1 MTPIER
7 RFTAPDG
14 RTVAVAE
21 WGDPDGVPVIGLHG
35 TPGSRLGHPVDLA
48 GVRAAGVRLLTL
60 DRPGYG
66 DSDRLPGRQVVDAAA
81 DVAVVIGALRLD
93 RVAVTG
99 GSGGGPHALAAA
111 WALPHRVVV
120 AECRTGVAP
129 FDAEGLDWTADMDP
143 ADVVEFGWAAEG
155 GTRLTAELHRES
167 LADVDR
173 LDSDRPAVPG
183 AERDLSHEDRER
195 LDRPEALSVFEAELR
210 EAHRP
215 GVGGWVDDDLALVR
229 AWGFD
234 PAEIRV
240 PVVVR
245 WGVRDGAVP
254 AAHGAWL
261 AGRIPTAEPHPEIA
275 EGQVPDPGER
285 VRQLAALA
293 ARVRD
298 A

>member
-1 MTPIER
+1 MTAVEHR
-7 RFTAPDG
+7 CTAPDG
-14 RTVAVAE
+14 RVIAVAE

-48 GVRAAGVRLLTL
+48 GVRDAGVRLLTL

-66 DSDRLPGRQVVDAAA
+66 ESTRLPGRQVVDAAA
-81 DVAVVIGALRLD
+81 DVAVVIGALGLG

-120 AECRTGVAP
+120 AECRVGIAP
-129 FDAEGLDWTADMDP
+129 WDADGLDWTCGMDP
-143 ADVVEFGWAAEG
+143 LNATEFGWAAEG
-155 GTRLTAELHRES
+155 EARLAAELHRES
-167 LADVDR
+167 LADVER
-173 LDSDRPAVPG
+173 LDSDRPAVLG
-183 AERDLSHEDRER
+183 ADRDLSQEDRER
-195 LDRPEALSVFEAELR
+195 LERPEALAVFEAELR

-215 GVGGWVDDDLALVR
+215 GVGGWIDDDLAFVR

-240 PVVVR
+240 PVLVR
-245 WGVRDGAVP
+245 WGVHDVIVP

-275 EGQVPDPGER
+275 EGHVPEPAER
-285 VRQLAALA
+285 VRQLALLA
-293 ARVRD
+293 ERVR
-298 A
+298 AA